1 MIPVVFARG
10 FRARP
15 LRLSCTASVAAA
27 ALFVALEAHANQLP
41 ADAPPATAPL
51 DANPAVR
58 AEPAEPSVSGTPEEA
73 GATTTE
79 LPGTD
84 ETTASGESSGGLF
97 EQSLADSGADD
108 AGGGVAAPS
117 YDLGGYVRGDLFVGK
132 VPGFSQGIV
141 KAGYGELALKLR
153 AKKEPYGDAF
163 AEARFRY
170 GLEGEER
177 RLLVDL
183 REAYVNAYAGPF
195 DLRIGQ
201 QIIIWGR
208 ADAFNPTNNVTPF
221 DLRVRSPVEDDRRV
235 GNVGA
240 RLFLNLSPV
249 RLEGV
254 WMPIYV
260 PSELPPVVVPEFVT
274 FADPKFPPPE
284 LESSLKA
291 GRIHLEL
298 PSFEASVSYLSGYAP
313 LPGFSLVSFTAGTD
327 AEIRVARTAYN
338 HQVVGADFST
348 AIGDVLAIR
357 AEAAYRHPAHYE
369 TRVYAPRPDLHY
381 VLGLDR
387 TFGDVSVIVQY
398 AGRYT
403 FDWERQQSS
412 LDASQLTRLRPPL
425 GAFIEEAV
433 TEQLNGALAAR
444 NQMVFSQLERVQ
456 HLASARL
463 EWLALHD
470 TLSVSALAVLN
481 FTTEEW
487 LLYPKLGYQ
496 LTDGMS
502 ATLGGEI
509 YGGPSGTLFGL
520 ISEQM
525 SAAYTELRISF

>member
-1 MIPVVFARG
+1 MRSG
-10 FRARP
+10 
-15 LRLSCTASVAAA
+15 SVAVV
-27 ALFVALEAHANQLP
+27 ALFVALEARANQLP
-41 ADAPPATAPL
+41 ADAPPATAP
-51 DANPAVR
+51 AEAQSGAPA
-58 AEPAEPSVSGTPEEA
+58 APAEPKVAGTTGEADTGAGEA
-73 GATTTE
+73 GAS
-79 LPGTD
+79 D
-84 ETTASGESSGGLF
+84 ESSASGESSGGLF
-97 EQSLADSGADD
+97 EQSLADGGADD
-108 AGGGVAAPS
+108 ANGGAPAPS
-117 YDLGGYVRGDLFVGK
+117 YDLSGYVRGDLFVGK

-141 KAGYGELALKLR
+141 KAGYGELALKFR
-153 AKKEPYGDAF
+153 AKKEAYGDAF

-183 REAYVNAYAGPF
+183 REAYVSAYAGPF

-201 QIIIWGR
+201 QIVIWGR

-221 DLRVRSPVEDDRRV
+221 DLRVRSPVEDDRRI

-240 RLFLNLSPV
+240 RAFLNLSPV

-254 WMPIYV
+254 WMPLYV

-274 FADPKFPPPE
+274 FADPKYPPPE

-298 PSFEASVSYLSGYAP
+298 PSFEASVSYLSGFAP
-313 LPGFSLVSFTAGTD
+313 LPGFSLVGFTAGSG
-327 AEIRVARTAYN
+327 AEVRVARTAYN

-348 AIGDVLAIR
+348 AIGDLLAIR
-357 AEAAYRHPAHYE
+357 AEAAYRYPMHYE

-403 FDWERQQSS
+403 FDWERRQSA
-412 LDASQLTRLRPPL
+412 LDPSRLTQLRPPL
-425 GAFIEEAV
+425 GAFIEQAV
-433 TEQLNGALAAR
+433 TEQLNDALAAR
-444 NQMVFSQLERVQ
+444 NQLLFSQLEELQ

-525 SAAYTELRISF
+525 SAAYTELRVSF